1 MHKPQFL
8 CKLLRNI
15 NEREPI
21 RTNPESPLL
30 INNNSKSLKFDLAI
44 TLSEGLSRESEE
56 DLDIEDST
64 TDKVSRE
71 IQESKGNKYMSYGF
85 GVKKYESNKLP
96 FRRAITVPSDSPERC
111 TKT

>member
-15 NEREPI
+15 NEIEPI
-21 RTNPESPLL
+21 RANPESPLL

-44 TLSEGLSRESEE
+44 SLFDGSSPESEE
-56 DLDIEDST
+56 NLYIKDSS
-64 TDKVSRE
+64 TDKLSGE
-71 IQESKGNKYMSYGF
+71 GQESNGKRYMNY

-96 FRRAITVPSDSPERC
+96 FRRAITVPSNSPDRC
-111 TKT
+111 TKTY